1 MSKSVIIV
9 SNDREIDRRIVLMA
23 DTVEAAG
30 WQVTIV
36 AMPTG
41 GEPRPDDRRVIRLN
55 PQRSNTVRAQSAT
68 LYRGLRRVVPAP
80 VANLMRYLALRFF
93 ADPEQ
98 YFFNMYSDLLSTMK
112 PDVFVAVDLPVLGV
126 TRWAAENAGA
136 KLVYDSHELFA
147 EQEQSEWEKA
157 RWRQIE
163 TKHIGSCD
171 AVITVNQSI
180 ARELERRYSI
190 PEVNVVYNAVRLPP
204 TLDRSRIFHRVYDLS
219 PDAKI
224 VLLQGGLSP
233 GRNLEALVEAMRLVS
248 NPMVH
253 LVILG
258 NGEMLQ
264 RLKAIAHRSGLLER
278 VHFHP
283 AVPQDRLLSYTSAAD
298 IGVIPYLATCMN
310 NLFCTPNKLFEYIA
324 AGVPIL
330 ANDLPEIS
338 RIVVGHDIGQ
348 VSEMGSARK
357 IAYLID
363 DCFKHESRLGSWR
376 SNLQDV
382 REILSW
388 QQEEKTISKIFD
400 ALQSDKAASG

>member
-1 MSKSVIIV
+1 MGKSVVIV

-41 GEPRPDDRRVIRLN
+41 DESQRDDRRVVRLN
-55 PQRSNTVRAQSAT
+55 LQRSNTVRARSAT
-68 LYRGLRRVVPAP
+68 LYRGLRRVVPASA
-80 VANLMRYLALRFF
+80 ANLMRYLALRFV
-93 ADPEQ
+93 ADPER
-98 YFFNMYSDLLSTMK
+98 YFFNLYSGVLSTMK

-136 KLVYDSHELFA
+136 LLVYDSHELFA
-147 EQEQSEWEKA
+147 EQDQSAWENA

-163 TKHIGSCD
+163 EKHIRSCD

-180 ARELERRYSI
+180 ARELERRYSL
-190 PEVNVVYNAVRLPP
+190 PAVNVVYNAVRLPQV
-204 TLDRSRIFHRVYDLS
+204 LVQSKIFHRLYDLS
-219 PDAKI
+219 PGDKI

-233 GRNLEALVEAMRLVS
+233 GRNLEALVEAMRFVS
-248 NPMVH
+248 GSIVH

-258 NGEMLQ
+258 NGEMLE
-264 RLKAIAHRSGLLER
+264 RLKAITNRFDLLKR

-283 AVPQDRLLSYTSAAD
+283 AVPQDMLLSFTAAAD
-298 IGVIPYLATCMN
+298 IGVIPYQATCMN
-310 NLFCTPNKLFEYIA
+310 NLFCTPNKLFEYIT

-330 ANDLPEIS
+330 ANDLPEIR
-338 RIVVGHDIGQ
+338 RIVAGHDIGQ
-348 VSEMGSARK
+348 VADLGGAKK
-357 IAYLID
+357 IAALID
-363 DCFKHESRLGSWR
+363 DCFKCESRLAHWR
-376 SNLQDV
+376 SNLQSV

-388 QQEEKTISKIFD
+388 QQEEKTVLKIFD
-400 ALQSDKAASG
+400 ALQNEKASG

>member
-1 MSKSVIIV
+1 
-9 SNDREIDRRIVLMA
+9 MA

-41 GEPRPDDRRVIRLN
+41 DELRPDDRRIVRLN
-55 PQRSNTVRAQSAT
+55 LQRSNTVRAQSAT
-68 LYRGLRRVVPAP
+68 LYRGLRRVVPTPA
-80 VANLMRYLALRFF
+80 ANFMRYMALRFF
-93 ADPEQ
+93 ADPEK
-98 YFFNMYSDLLSTMK
+98 YFFSMYSGLLSTMK
-112 PDVFVAVDLPVLGV
+112 PDVFMAVDLPVLGV

-136 KLVYDSHELFA
+136 QLIYDSHELFA

-163 TKHIGSCD
+163 TTHIQSCD
-171 AVITVNQSI
+171 AVITVNRSI
-180 ARELERRYSI
+180 ARELEHRYSI
-190 PEVNVVYNAVRLPP
+190 PVVNVVYNAVRLPP
-204 TLDRSRIFHRVYDLS
+204 ALDRSSLFHRIYGLS
-219 PDAKI
+219 PDSKI

-233 GRNLEALVEAMRLVS
+233 GRNLEALVEAMRFVS
-248 NPMVH
+248 DSIVH

-264 RLKAIAHRSGLLER
+264 RLKAITHRFGLFER

-283 AVPQDRLLSYTSAAD
+283 AVPQERLLAYTAAAD
-298 IGVIPYLATCMN
+298 VGVIPYLATCMN

-338 RIVVGHDIGQ
+338 RVVVGHDIGR
-348 VSEMGSARK
+348 VGDMGSAKK
-357 IAYLID
+357 IADLIE
-363 DCFKHESRLGSWR
+363 DCFKCEGRLGHWR
-376 SNLQDV
+376 SNLQSV

-388 QQEEKTISKIFD
+388 QQEEKMVLKIFD
-400 ALQSDKAASG
+400 ALQTTRQPADGASSREAK